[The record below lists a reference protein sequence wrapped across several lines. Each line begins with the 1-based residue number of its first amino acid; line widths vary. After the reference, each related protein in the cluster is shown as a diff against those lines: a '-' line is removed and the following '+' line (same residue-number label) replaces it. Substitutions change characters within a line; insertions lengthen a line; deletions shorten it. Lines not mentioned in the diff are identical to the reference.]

1 MTESKKNK
9 IIKLSDKAIDLFL
22 THRNICQ
29 ELEKEL
35 EKISKVEILDILY
48 QMSDGLVVEIPH
60 DNWDGH
66 ISYNIPI
73 EQFLQEYVK

>member
-9 IIKLSDKAIDLFL
+9 INRLSDKAIDLFL
-22 THRNICQ
+22 KHRNICQ

-35 EKISKVEILDILY
+35 EKISKVEIQDILY
-48 QMSDGLVVEIPH
+48 QMSDGLVVEIPY

-66 ISYNIPI
+66 TPINVPI